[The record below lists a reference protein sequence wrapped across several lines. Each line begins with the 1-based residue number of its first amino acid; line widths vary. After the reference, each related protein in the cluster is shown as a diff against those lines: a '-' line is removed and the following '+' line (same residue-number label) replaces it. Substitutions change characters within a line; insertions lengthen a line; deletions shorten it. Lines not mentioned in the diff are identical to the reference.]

1 MFRSF
6 LFSSSFPKSTAH
18 YPWVV
23 DWDNFA
29 LAFCQYYS
37 LNPSTLGPETTTY
50 KCAKLALGMP
60 PPPY

>member
-1 MFRSF
+1 M
-6 LFSSSFPKSTAH
+6 
-18 YPWVV
+18 

-60 PPPY
+60 PPLSVECQVSARTIIVIAMY